1 MALEA
6 KYGDLHS
13 LRIDRTQ
20 KEPEEPKWSK
30 RFILAGIGLVVLLG
44 IVVLAARLLSS
55 SIPEVQTVR
64 AKPVTSSSNSGDTV
78 LQAAGYIV
86 AHHTISVNSKVTGR
100 IAWIGVEKGDK
111 VKAGQVLVRLEDQEF
126 RAQAEQ
132 ARGAVSMARAR
143 LQQLENGSRPEEID
157 QANANLDE
165 ARANLAN
172 AKATLERTK
181 PLVQQGVFSRQQL
194 DDAQAKYDSAQQR
207 VQSLEKAYRLSKIGP
222 RQEEIANARGAL
234 EFRLKVDV
242 PRVVM
247 AHGDLIT
254 WTQSVEGYTP
264 QPTRWLKWYRNVVT
278 RGLAAAD
285 AVVAPSRWMLDA
297 LRQSYT
303 RAQREEVIYPGRNP
317 IFFNPYVDKE
327 DSVLAVGRLI
337 DAGKQ
342 VFLLTQHAHPVSVCI
357 VGAEHT
363 VPMPRIPI
371 RADVK
376 VSTDQTCVAI
386 RGPQT
391 EAQLRS
397 LYSRA
402 SIYAAT
408 ARYEP
413 LGITALEAALSRC
426 AIVAND
432 IPSFREIWGD
442 AALYFRTNDA
452 SSLAESIRRLNA
464 DREMRRAYA
473 NLAYARARERFT
485 TKRMIDEYLQ
495 LYRSLVSV
503 HSAAA

>member
-1 MALEA
+1 MHVLVTADTMSGAWTYTRELV
-6 KYGDLHS
+6 
-13 LRIDRTQ
+13 T
-20 KEPEEPKWSK
+20 
-30 RFILAGIGLVVLLG
+30 GLVTRGVRVTLVSFGEIPLPEQTAWMETLHG
-44 IVVLAARLLSS
+44 LEYLPTAFHLEWMHEAEHDLADSTNFLAA
-55 SIPEVQTVR
+55 
-64 AKPVTSSSNSGDTV
+64 
-78 LQAAGYIV
+78 
-86 AHHTISVNSKVTGR
+86 
-100 IAWIGVEKGDK
+100 
-111 VKAGQVLVRLEDQEF
+111 LVREVEPDVLHLNQF
-126 RAQAEQ
+126 CY
-132 ARGAVSMARAR
+132 G
-143 LQQLENGSRPEEID
+143 
-157 QANANLDE
+157 NL
-165 ARANLAN
+165 
-172 AKATLERTK
+172 
-181 PLVQQGVFSRQQL
+181 P
-194 DDAQAKYDSAQQR
+194 
-207 VQSLEKAYRLSKIGP
+207 
-222 RQEEIANARGAL
+222 
-234 EFRLKVDV
+234 VDV